1 MAALDV
7 DVVLL
12 PKHLTRQHVED
23 RAVVAFDVLRATTS
37 ITAALAAGVTEIRI
51 FGDIDSAAAAAK
63 EAGRDRILCGEVN
76 CLPPPGFDLGNSPG
90 AFRREA
96 HANRVAFLSTTNG
109 TKALIAAQAA
119 PLLLAGAI
127 TNAAAVARKLAD
139 ADLPITLL
147 GAGTGGEMALEDLL
161 GCGAVL
167 HALLPYGA
175 RPVSDAATTAL
186 YLFDGW
192 RENLPQVLREATGGK
207 NLLKVGLAQDIDFC
221 ARLDSFNVVGMV
233 KGNPLRVIAA

>member
-12 PKHLTRQHVED
+12 PKHLTPHHAD
-23 RAVVAFDVLRATTS
+23 GRAVVAFDVLRATTS
-37 ITAALAAGVTEIRI
+37 ITAALAAGVGEIRI
-51 FGDIDSAAAAAK
+51 FGDIDSAAAAAN
-63 EAGRDRILCGEVN
+63 EAGGNRLLCGEIN
-76 CLPPPGFDLGNSPG
+76 CLPPSGFDLGNSPG
-90 AFRREA
+90 QFRRDL
-96 HANRVAFLSTTNG
+96 HAGRHAFLSTTNG
-109 TKALIAAQAA
+109 TKALIAAQSA
-119 PLLLAGAI
+119 PLLLAGSI

-147 GAGTGGEMALEDLL
+147 CAGTGGEMALEDLL

-175 RPVSDAATTAL
+175 RPVSDAAALAL

-192 RENLPQVLREATGGK
+192 RDNLPQVMREAIGGK

-221 ARLDSFNVVGMV
+221 ARLDVFNVVGIV
-233 KGNPLRVIAA
+233 KPNPLRVVAT